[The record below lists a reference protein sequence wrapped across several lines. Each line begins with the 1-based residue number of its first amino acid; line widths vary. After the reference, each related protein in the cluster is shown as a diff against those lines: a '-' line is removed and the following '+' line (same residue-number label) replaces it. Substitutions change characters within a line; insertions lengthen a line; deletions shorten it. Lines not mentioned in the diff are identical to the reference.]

1 MVLVSV
7 KNFQPKDFFWKT
19 YLFYE
24 QFMTS
29 NNQQV
34 YPVEDLSVMVGGTA
48 HDLKNLLTGA
58 QLQAALAI
66 RKLSSDNPAAT
77 HITKVIEAMEHMTVF
92 VNHLLS
98 QSKGDRVRS
107 QIDLNALIEKCVNIS
122 SLIVGEDVQVELA
135 LTHDL
140 PCIFADKI
148 QIQQLILN
156 LILNASESLYQ
167 SGQKIVVS
175 TNCHQSM
182 PSVQESGW
190 WVTGENNCLDQSVYF
205 EIKDSGSGMS
215 TELLHRVFDPYYS
228 TKDDGRGLGLPLVLE
243 VVRSHRGRLMVN
255 SGAGVG
261 TVFKVFFPV
270 GKAEKSSTPTVL
282 NGWKS

>member
-1 MVLVSV
+1 
-7 KNFQPKDFFWKT
+7 
-19 YLFYE
+19 
-24 QFMTS
+24 MTS

-34 YPVEDLSVMVGGTA
+34 YPVEDFSVLVGGTA
-48 HDLKNLLTGA
+48 HDLRNLLTGA

-66 RKLSSDNPAAT
+66 RKISSDNPAAT
-77 HITKVIEAMEHMTVF
+77 HLTKVIEAMEHMTVF

-107 QIDLNALIEKCVNIS
+107 QIDLNALIKKCVNIT
-122 SLIVGEDVQVELA
+122 SLIVGEDIGVELD
-135 LTHDL
+135 LSHDL
-140 PCIFADKI
+140 PCIYADKI
-148 QIQQLILN
+148 QVQQLILN

-167 SGQKIVVS
+167 SGQNIVIS
-175 TNCHQSM
+175 TDCYQAMQSG
-182 PSVQESGW
+182 QESGW

-205 EIKDSGSGMS
+205 EIKDSGSGIS

-228 TKDDGRGLGLPLVLE
+228 TKDNGRGLGLPLVLE
-243 VVRSHRGRLMVN
+243 VVRSHHGRLMVN
-255 SGAGVG
+255 SGTGVG

-270 GKAEKSSTPTVL
+270 GKAEKCATPAVL

>member
-1 MVLVSV
+1 
-7 KNFQPKDFFWKT
+7 
-19 YLFYE
+19 
-24 QFMTS
+24 MTS
-29 NNQQV
+29 NNQQG
-34 YPVEDLSVMVGGTA
+34 YPVEDFSVLVGGTA

-58 QLQAALAI
+58 QLQAALAV
-66 RKLSSDNPAAT
+66 RKLTSDNPAAT
-77 HITKVIEAMEHMTVF
+77 HITKVIEAMEHMAVF

-98 QSKGDRVRS
+98 QSKGDRVRC

-122 SLIVGEDVQVELA
+122 SLIVGEDIQVELD
-135 LTHDL
+135 LSHDL
-140 PCIFADKI
+140 PLIYADKI

-167 SGQKIVVS
+167 SGQNIVIS
-175 TNCHQSM
+175 TDCHQSTQ
-182 PSVQESGW
+182 SVQESGW
-190 WVTGENNCLDQSVYF
+190 WVTGENNCQDHSVYF
-205 EIKDSGSGMS
+205 EIKDTGSGIS

-255 SGAGVG
+255 SGPGVG
-261 TVFKVFFPV
+261 TIFKVFFPV
-270 GKAEKSSTPTVL
+270 GRAEKGSTPAVL